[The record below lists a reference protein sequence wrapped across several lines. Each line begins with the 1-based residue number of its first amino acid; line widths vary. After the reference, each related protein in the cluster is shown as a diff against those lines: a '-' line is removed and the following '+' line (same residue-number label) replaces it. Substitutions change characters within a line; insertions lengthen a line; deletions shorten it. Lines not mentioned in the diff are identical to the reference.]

1 MKSCFLAALTAAAF
15 CCSPLMAA
23 EGTPFQIDQSQQ
35 RLSNE
40 AMASLQEQLKVIE
53 SVGLP
58 PQVLAA
64 MKRTV
69 VVVDPDLRDG
79 QLGAFAVRRGVGAV
93 RVRPMVFEADRPV
106 LLHEFLHA
114 YHVNVLGRD
123 RPEIRQAYTQVM
135 ASNVF
140 PPLFRSA
147 HFLENEKEF
156 FAVTAVIY
164 LFGDIRQPP
173 FRCAA
178 LARLDAAYLAF
189 LGAQFGP
196 GVCGMGRAQVPGSA
210 DAGDPGAGA
219 LSE

>member
-1 MKSCFLAALTAAAF
+1 MMKLFSAACIVAAL
-15 CCSPLMAA
+15 CCAPAGA
-23 EGTPFQIDQSQQ
+23 QERQPFQVDQSLQK
-35 RLSNE
+35 LSSE
-40 AMASLQEQLKVIE
+40 AMASLAGQLEIVE

-64 MKRTV
+64 MKRTP

-79 QLGAFAVRRGVGAV
+79 QFGAFAVRRGVGTV
-93 RVRPMVFEADRPV
+93 RVRPMVFDPARPV

-123 RPEIRQAYTQVM
+123 RPEIRMEYERVM
-135 ASNVF
+135 RDNPF
-140 PPLFRSA
+140 PPRFRSA

-156 FAVTAVIY
+156 FAITAVIY
-164 LFGDIRQPP
+164 LFGDVKQPP

-178 LARLDAAYLAF
+178 LSRLDPNYLAF

-196 GVCGMGRAQVPGSA
+196 GRCGMRSA
-210 DAGDPGAGA
+210 PEDVD
-219 LSE
+219 S